1 MNNRSNNEEASLSF
15 LVVDDD
21 HTNRLIL
28 ETMLKNLGHSVHSAT
43 NGQEAIESY
52 DRNKQDM
59 ILMDVMMPV
68 MDGYEACRTIKSN
81 NSNEFIP
88 IIFIT
93 AISDDKSLSKC
104 IECGGDDFLTKPFN
118 NIILKAKISALSRTN
133 MLYRII
139 NQKNEEMRIIH
150 SRLQHEH
157 ELAEKIFSKIS
168 TPPSTESEAIKYI
181 LSPQSISSGDILMY
195 LDSNGHQYAM
205 LGDFTGH
212 GLSAAIGAIPTT
224 DIFYK
229 LARRNYKI
237 DVIAMEISQKLYEVL
252 PTGLYC
258 AACIVDI
265 DNNDGTISILNA
277 GLPDALLLLNNESN
291 LVYFKST
298 NLPLG
303 ITEHTNNGFETTTT
317 KITDDG
323 LLYIYSDGVTE
334 ATNTDNVML
343 GQENLEEFI
352 LSSRGSESFEQLTS
366 KLEGFRGSDQQ
377 DDDITISEILIKMP
391 SNSAR
396 RNNSSFSSSWNIDL
410 HFDNEAL
417 KKDKPTN
424 VIIDT
429 ISQHIDSTNIT
440 HNNNLL
446 TIISE
451 LLNNEIDHGIL
462 NIESHIKDKTNGFE
476 EYRKERNRRL
486 EKIEDQFID
495 ITISITTSNMGNTL
509 TALLSSSSINNYP
522 DINDIVVDPLKP
534 YGRGLFLLKQL
545 CESFS
550 FNNDNKT
557 VSLVYKW

>member
-1 MNNRSNNEEASLSF
+1 MNDRYKSDEIILSF

-21 HTNRLIL
+21 NTNRLIL
-28 ETMLKNLGHSVHSAT
+28 ETMLRKLGHSVYSAT
-43 NGQEAIESY
+43 NGKEAIESY
-52 DRNKQDM
+52 ETHRQDM

-68 MDGYEACRTIKSN
+68 MDGYQACMSIKKCYSDQ
-81 NSNEFIP
+81 FIP
-88 IIFIT
+88 VIFIT
-93 AISDDKSLSKC
+93 AISDDQSLSKC

-118 NIILKAKISALSRTN
+118 NIILKAKINALSRTS
-133 MLYRII
+133 MLYKII
-139 NQKNEEMRIIH
+139 NQKNEEMRVIH

-157 ELAEKIFSKIS
+157 ELAENIFSKIN
-168 TPPSTESEAIKYI
+168 TPPSTESESIKYI

-229 LARRNYKI
+229 LARRNYRI
-237 DVIAMEISQKLYEVL
+237 DVIAMEISQKLNEVL

-258 AACIVDI
+258 AACIIDI
-265 DNNDGTISILNA
+265 DNNDGTLSILNA
-277 GLPDALLLLNNESN
+277 GIPDALLLLRNASD
-291 LVYFKST
+291 LQKFKSS

-303 ITEHTNNGFETTTT
+303 IKGSQNSGFEIATT

-323 LLYIYSDGVTE
+323 SLYIYSDGVTE
-334 ATNTDNVML
+334 ATNTENIML
-343 GQENLEEFI
+343 GQEILEQLI
-352 LSSRGSESFEQLTS
+352 LSSRGPESFEKLTRRI
-366 KLEGFRGSDQQ
+366 EEFRSSDEQ
-377 DDDITISEILIKMP
+377 DDDITIAEILIKKP
-391 SNSAR
+391 SNTTR
-396 RNNSSFSSSWNIDL
+396 RNHSSFSSNWKIEL

-417 KKDKPTN
+417 KKDKPTG
-424 VIIDT
+424 VIINT
-429 ISQHIDSTNIT
+429 IRQHIDSTNIT

-462 NIESHIKDKTNGFE
+462 RLESSLKDGKDGFDI
-476 EYRKERNRRL
+476 YRKERNKKL
-486 EKIEDQFID
+486 AGIVDQYID
-495 ITISITTSNMGNTL
+495 ITISIISSNTGNIL
-509 TALLSSSSINNYP
+509 TVLLSSSSEANYP
-522 DINDIVVDPLKP
+522 EVDSIDVDPLKP
-534 YGRGLFLLKQL
+534 YGRGLFIIKQL

-550 FNNDNKT
+550 FDNDNKS